1 MIISRYHAGN
11 YSEDQDEVYASYEP
25 YTRYIEDIEKDDIIW
40 RKKIIKK
47 IFDDDPDL
55 LELLGEITPIQHE
68 KGESEE
74 RKQEVDDYN
83 KRIKQPEII
92 PWLKINPTITNV
104 QNCILFDFYTER
116 LNYDNPNFMQQYLV
130 CMIMIREEA
139 MEYTDNQEE
148 GEYLSRADVVAYI
161 IKDLLNRTD
170 ALGMH
175 LLLSM
180 DEPKAVDGGFYCREL
195 RFVIKQPSYI
205 NGQIT
210 NGNKYDKWN

>member
-1 MIISRYHAGN
+1 MIGRYNAEQIN
-11 YSEDQDEVYASYEP
+11 PITD
-25 YTRYIEDIEKDDIIW
+25 YTHYIEDIEKDDIIW
-40 RKKIIKK
+40 RKKKIKK
-47 IFDDDPDL
+47 IFDEDPDL

-68 KGESEE
+68 KGETEE

-116 LNYDNPNFMQQYLV
+116 LNYDNPNFMQQYFV

-139 MEYTDNQEE
+139 MEYNDNQEE
-148 GEYLSRADVVAYI
+148 GEYLSRADVVAYVV
-161 IKDLLNRTD
+161 KDLLNRTD

-175 LLLSM
+175 LILSM
-180 DEPKAVDGGFYCREL
+180 DEPKVVDGGFYCREL
-195 RFVIKQPSYI
+195 RFTIKQPSYI